1 AAAARRVRA
10 PQRPRRRHAGRRAR
24 TSTRRTG
31 RQLAACTTEPDLRR
45 APGAPRARRRP
56 RRASRARA
64 GAAGGRH
71 ESRGGTPMRRSALAV
86 AVAVML
92 GAIGP
97 ATADE
102 RRGGF
107 RVATAASTG
116 GPGND
121 TLYGGPGNDRFLC
134 GPGFDVAYITSSA
147 TSAARATA
155 SGSSAKR

>member
-1 AAAARRVRA
+1 
-10 PQRPRRRHAGRRAR
+10 
-24 TSTRRTG
+24 
-31 RQLAACTTEPDLRR
+31 
-45 APGAPRARRRP
+45 
-56 RRASRARA
+56 
-64 GAAGGRH
+64 
-71 ESRGGTPMRRSALAV
+71 MRRSALAV

-107 RVATAASTG
+107 GVATTSSTG

-134 GPGFDVAYITSSA
+134 GPGFDVAYITSVGDQRR
-147 TSAARATA
+147 TSGCERVIREETIPQRSCEQGGTPQPEAVQ
-155 SGSSAKR
+155 GSQGADTCRG